1 MTERK
6 IFKVT
11 VHEHIIYDSFIE
23 ATSLEE
29 AEEIVENQIIEEDNA
44 SWRVDLDAGWIETGD
59 IEIVEE
65 EDYDA

>member
-11 VHEHIIYDSFIE
+11 VHEHIIYDSFVE

-29 AEEIVENQIIEEDNA
+29 AEEMVENQIIEEDNA
-44 SWRVDLDAGWIETGD
+44 SWSVDLDAGWTETGD